1 MSITNFPNGV
11 SSYGIPLTGTLPFTM
26 GGNGKSKIIYVDPT
40 NGSDGHSGLRPDLAV
55 ASANQAMSIAS
66 NNAHD
71 IIAFSANSSHAMPTA
86 GLLVTKN
93 RLHFVGLAG
102 SAGHFGQRARLTGA
116 STVTAIAPIVNTGIG
131 NSFTNM
137 KISSASTVSA
147 SKHAFAEGGE
157 FTVFRNCWIDK
168 ETDLDETAAS
178 DIAMNG
184 DSPMFYDCTFGST
197 ARITADNKIRPNVL
211 VTGGLISGKK
221 CRDAYFENCI
231 FWKKAGGTETMM
243 VYGAGATDVER
254 MFLMKDCTFYNS
266 ILAAADPAHAVGF
279 GAAQTEGNVIL
290 KNCTSVNCTVMAE
303 ASVGTAVD
311 GAVPTF
317 ATTGV
322 SVAS

>member
-1 MSITNFPNGV
+1 MSITNYPNGV
-11 SSYGIPLTGTLPFTM
+11 SSYGVPLIGSIPFTM
-26 GGNGKSKIIYVDPT
+26 GGTGKGKVYFVDPT
-40 NGSDGHSGLRPDLAV
+40 NGSDGNTGTKPTEAV
-55 ASANQAMSIAS
+55 ATLNQANTLVTS
-66 NNAHD
+66 NNQDVVAL
-71 IIAFSANSSHAMPTA
+71 SASSSHAVPTA

-93 RLHFVGLAG
+93 RVHFIGLAG
-102 SAGHFGQRARLTGA
+102 SAGHFGQRTKVTGDA
-116 STVTAIAPIVNTGIG
+116 TVTAIASIVNTGVG

-137 KISSASTVSA
+137 KISSASTVTA

-168 ETDLDETAAS
+168 ETDLDETDAS

-184 DSPMFYDCTFGST
+184 DSPMFYDTTFGST

-211 VTGGLISGKK
+211 LTGGLISGKK
-221 CRDAYFENCI
+221 CRDAYFENCK

-243 VYGAGATDVER
+243 VYGANATDVER
-254 MFLMKDCTFYNS
+254 YFEMKDCTFYNS

-290 KNCTSVNCTVMAE
+290 NNCVSVNCTVMAQ
-303 ASVGTAVD
+303 ASRNINVA

-322 SVAS
+322 SKSS